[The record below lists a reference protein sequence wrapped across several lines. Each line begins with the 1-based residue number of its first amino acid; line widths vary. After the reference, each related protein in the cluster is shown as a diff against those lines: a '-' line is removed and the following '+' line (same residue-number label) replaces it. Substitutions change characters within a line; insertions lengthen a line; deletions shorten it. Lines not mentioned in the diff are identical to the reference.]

1 MPVKQGAFPPLLAC
15 ASGHCPSISPICK
28 KRAHRGRTSPSPPPV
43 LPAGFLPP
51 FLEVTAWSGPS
62 QHRGAQ
68 AGEGHTKEIRGER
81 EPRAGGQESFVEG
94 EEAGGGRRRGMGGE
108 ERNLSRS

>member
-15 ASGHCPSISPICK
+15 ASGHCPSIRPICK
-28 KRAHRGRTSPSPPPV
+28 KRAHRVRTSPSPPPV

-62 QHRGAQ
+62 QHRAHRL
-68 AGEGHTKEIRGER
+68 ARATPRRSEEKES
-81 EPRAGGQESFVEG
+81 PGQGVRKAS
-94 EEAGGGRRRGMGGE
+94 
-108 ERNLSRS
+108 